1 MWGKPNTKVSKI
13 ETLIGN
19 TIVIRG
25 DLIFSG
31 GLHIDGKIIG
41 NVIAEDGSNS
51 MMILSDH
58 GSIEGEVRVPYVV
71 LNGEVIGDVYATE
84 RVELSAKAQV
94 KGNVFYN
101 LLEMALGSQ
110 VNGNLVHCKNE
121 KKLLEFQREQ
131 GIPRQGDVTP
141 GDGTAKGNS

>member
-131 GIPRQGDVTP
+131 GITRQGDVTS
-141 GDGTAKGNS
+141 GDRTAKGNS